1 MLYIYVGLIIFCI
14 YLIYDVQLLIG
25 NSEKKF
31 SEDDYILAAINIYL
45 DIIAIFIRLLEI
57 IGSKNS

>member
-1 MLYIYVGLIIFCI
+1 MMFN
-14 YLIYDVQLLIG
+14 YLLETVK
-25 NSEKKF
+25 KKF